1 MIATVIWAVVEEV
14 LEVVASKEGETAGM
28 FPFVQ
33 EGLEELEFPLV
44 AEGEEE
50 EGVVEEVTLL
60 FEDGSV
66 QSVMVEQ

>member
-1 MIATVIWAVVEEV
+1 MIATLPVVIWAVVEEV
-14 LEVVASKEGETAGM
+14 LEVVAAKEGESAGM

-44 AEGEEE
+44 AEGEEDK
-50 EGVVEEVTLL
+50 GVVEEVTLL

-66 QSVMVEQ
+66 

>member
-1 MIATVIWAVVEEV
+1 MEEV
-14 LEVVASKEGETAGM
+14 LEVVTSIERETAGM

-44 AEGEEE
+44 VKGEQEK
-50 EGVVEEVTLL
+50 GVVEEVTLL
-60 FEDGSV
+60 FEDESV